1 MSSSV
6 VSLRSSLG
14 AVVSREVRCAMRKR
28 QDIANPLVFFV
39 LVIVLF
45 PLGVSP
51 DPTFL
56 ENAASGVVWVAA
68 LLATMLSLDR
78 IFRDDY
84 EHGTL
89 EQLVISP
96 QPLYLIVLVKILLH
110 WCLTGL
116 PLLLLSPLLAVMMHL
131 PPEHIP
137 VLMLTLLLGTPALS
151 LIGGIGAAL
160 TVSLRSGGVL
170 VSLIIVPLTIPVL
183 IFGTG
188 TVQASI
194 DGLPVTGYI
203 AIMGVLLMLSITLS
217 PFACAAA
224 LKMSVSS

>member
-1 MSSSV
+1 MSSPA
-6 VSLRSSLG
+6 VSLRTSFG
-14 AVVSREVRCAMRKR
+14 ALISRELQCALRKR
-28 QDIANPLVFFV
+28 QDLANPLVFFV
-39 LVIVLF
+39 LVVVLF

-51 DPTFL
+51 EPSFL
-56 ENAASGVVWVAA
+56 ETASSGVVWVAA
-68 LLATMLSLDR
+68 LLSTMLSLDR
-78 IFRDDY
+78 LFRDDY

-96 QPLYLIVLVKILLH
+96 QPLYLIVLVKIALH
-110 WCLTGL
+110 WCLTGV
-116 PLLLLSPLLAVMMHL
+116 PLLLLSPVLAVMMHL
-131 PPEHIP
+131 PAEHIP
-137 VLMLTLLLGTPALS
+137 VLMLTLLLGTPTLS

-170 VSLIIVPLTIPVL
+170 VSLIILPLTIPVL

-188 TVQASI
+188 TILASI
-194 DGLPVTGYI
+194 DGIPVAGYL
-203 AIMGVLLMLSITLS
+203 ATMGAFLMLAITLS